1 MNPLRSRRRAFT
13 LIELLVVIAIIAL
26 LAAILFPVFL
36 TARGKARQTVCASNL
51 RQIGL
56 SITMYTQDY
65 DGLYPHAVDP
75 SDRGDP
81 SGWNR
86 FPEFA
91 AAIPQIGFLHEVL
104 QSYIKS
110 PQVFACPADVGFSVV
125 DFSGVR
131 LDAFPSSHEK
141 YGTSYYYRTE
151 IAARHARE
159 SSIETPTLIN
169 MLFDGAGHWHG
180 TLIPM
185 AQRYN
190 TLFVDGHVKNLSRSQ
205 IDQAWMTPLHAGDT
219 SGSP

>member
-1 MNPLRSRRRAFT
+1 MASSRSRRRAFT
-13 LIELLVVIAIIAL
+13 LVELLVVIAIIAL

-56 SITMYTQDY
+56 GITMYVQDN

-75 SDRGDP
+75 SDRGGP
-81 SGWNR
+81 SGWSQY
-86 FPEFA
+86 PEFA
-91 AAIPQIGFLHEVL
+91 AAIPQIGFMHEVL
-104 QSYIKS
+104 QPYIRS
-110 PQVFACPADVGFSVV
+110 PQIFACPADTGFTVV

-141 YGTSYYYRTE
+141 YGTSFYYRTE
-151 IAARHARE
+151 IAARRASE
-159 SSIETPTLIN
+159 SSIAVPAEIN

-205 IDQAWMTPLHAGDT
+205 IDRAWATPLQTGQPF
-219 SGSP
+219 GSP